1 MRALYKRECIV
12 KLKPKYPIYIPSK
25 QRSHINLTPKFLTD
39 DGVPFSLV
47 VEPDDYD
54 AYAAKFGEA
63 CLLTL
68 PENGRGL
75 VFARNW
81 IFEHAVAS
89 GHERHWQIDD
99 NIRRIR
105 RWYHGKRYACDAAIA
120 LRASEDFTDRYENV
134 ALSGLN
140 YTMFAVWKAPPFI
153 LNAHVYSCTLILN
166 ALTNRFRDPIFPQ
179 PANEDV
185 DMCLQV
191 LADGWCTIQ
200 FNAFLQ
206 EKMPT
211 MVVDGGQTDSA
222 YHDDNRLAMGRS
234 LERAWPGVVTVKRRF
249 QRPQHM
255 IHSTWQKFDT
265 PLKRKPGLTFDSA
278 PNEYGMTMTKV
289 TGKRP
294 SLSGQAWHDA
304 RARKKAKRARTAG
317 DT

>member
-1 MRALYKRECIV
+1 MFPR
-12 KLKPKYPIYIPSK
+12 YPIYIPSRH
-25 QRSHINLTPKFLTD
+25 RSHVDLTTDFLKE
-39 DGVPFSLV
+39 DGVPFSIV
-47 VEPDDYD
+47 VEPHDYD
-54 AYAAKFGEA
+54 KYAAKYGEK

-68 PENGRGL
+68 PEDGRGL

-81 IFEHAVAS
+81 IFEHSVNA

-105 RWYHGKRYACDAAIA
+105 RWYHGHRIPCDSAIA

-134 ALSGLN
+134 AISGLN
-140 YTMFAVWKAPPFI
+140 YTMFAVWSSPPFV

-166 ALTNRFRDPIFPQ
+166 SMENRFRGTV
-179 PANEDV
+179 NEDV

-222 YHDDNRLAMGRS
+222 YQLDGRLDMARG

-249 QRPQHM
+249 QRPQH
-255 IHSTWQKFDT
+255 IVHSAWRHFDT
-265 PLKRKPGLTFDSA
+265 PLKRKPGLKIPDA
-278 PNEYGMTMTKV
+278 PNEYGMTLTHGRKH
-289 TGKRP
+289 KP
-294 SLSGQAWHDA
+294 PPNGQRWKDSRA
-304 RARKKAKRARTAG
+304 RARARRGGLSVKEFEAQRLAAKSQTE
-317 DT
+317 TP